1 LFVSIFAKKTISYLK
16 EVVKRGFLFLFLKK
30 KKTII
35 LGLKIFN
42 FLNLIL
48 SLLKKLYLRCLTI
61 VTLKKNK
68 NDNKKVII
76 PFLLI
81 FLKDKRFFNFLIF
94 ILIRSI

>member
-16 EVVKRGFLFLFLKK
+16 EVVKRGFLFLFFKK

-61 VTLKKNK
+61 VTLKKK
-68 NDNKKVII
+68 QK
-76 PFLLI
+76 
-81 FLKDKRFFNFLIF
+81 
-94 ILIRSI
+94 